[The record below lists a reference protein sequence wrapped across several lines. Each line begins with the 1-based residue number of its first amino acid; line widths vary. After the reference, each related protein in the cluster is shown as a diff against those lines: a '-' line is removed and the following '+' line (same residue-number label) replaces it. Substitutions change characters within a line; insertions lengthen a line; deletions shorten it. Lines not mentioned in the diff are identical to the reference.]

1 VRLMNERDSGSG
13 GPPSPPTDPRVLE
26 RALDRA
32 LALGRLAHALASAQ
46 PALEAVLQTCAT
58 EIQRI
63 VGDSVFVLLRVGD
76 SDDLRLAAGAADAP
90 AKIEIVTAML
100 QASPARVGEGL
111 SGRCMAEGRPLR
123 FEDMPASMFE
133 RLIPPEKLPHVR
145 DILPRAALSVP
156 LCARGESIGALTLSR
171 DATPRFTA
179 DEVEFVEAMCA
190 HAAVAIANAR
200 LHQDVRRKNAE
211 LHRAEGELR
220 RTIADLEA
228 FSSSVSHDLRGPV
241 RAIDALTQIVLEEHG
256 PALDADATDL
266 LRRVRGNA
274 RRMGELIDDLLRL
287 ARVGRLPLNRRRVDV
302 TTLAG
307 EVASA
312 VDLHHPGRQVEVLIE
327 PGLFVDADPGLL
339 RVVLENLIDNAF
351 KFTARSATRS
361 HVRIE
366 AAGAPG
372 EGFAVVDDGAG
383 FDPAH
388 GSRLFQPFQ
397 RLHAQSEFP
406 GHGIGLA
413 TVDRI
418 VSRHGGRVDATGQ
431 PGGGARFVVTLP
443 CPSDTNGE

>member
-1 VRLMNERDSGSG
+1 MIERDPGSG
-13 GPPSPPTDPRVLE
+13 GPPSSPADPRVLE

-32 LALGRLAHALASAQ
+32 VALGRLAHALASAQ

-63 VGDSVFVLLRVGD
+63 VGDSVFILLRIGD
-76 SDDLRLAAGAADAP
+76 SDALRLVAGAADSP
-90 AKIEIVTAML
+90 AKVEIVAAML
-100 QASPARVGEGL
+100 QASPARIGEGL
-111 SGRCMAEGRPLR
+111 SGRCMSEGRPLL
-123 FEDMPASMFE
+123 FENMPAAMFE
-133 RLIPPEKLPHVR
+133 RLIPADKLTHVQA
-145 DILPRAALSVP
+145 ILPRAALSVP
-156 LCARGESIGALTLSR
+156 LCARGESIGALTLTR
-171 DATPRFTA
+171 DAASRFTP
-179 DEVEFVEAMCA
+179 DEVDFVEAMCA
-190 HAAVAIANAR
+190 HAAVSIANAR
-200 LHQDVRRKNAE
+200 LHQDVRRTNAE
-211 LHRAEGELR
+211 LRRAEGELR
-220 RTIADLEA
+220 RTISDLEA

-302 TTLAG
+302 SGLAG

-312 VDLHHPGRQVEVLIE
+312 VALHHPGRAVEVHIE
-327 PGLFVDADPGLL
+327 PDLAVEADPGLL

-351 KFTARSATRS
+351 KFTARSATRP

-366 AAGAPG
+366 TAGVPG

-413 TVDRI
+413 TVERI
-418 VSRHGGRVDATGQ
+418 VSRHGGRIEASGQ

-443 CPSDTNGE
+443 QQSDTNGE

>member
-1 VRLMNERDSGSG
+1 MIERDPGSG
-13 GPPSPPTDPRVLE
+13 GPPSSPADPRVLE

-32 LALGRLAHALASAQ
+32 VALGRLAHALASAQ
-46 PALEAVLQTCAT
+46 PGLEAVLQACAT

-123 FEDMPASMFE
+123 FEDMPAAMFE
-133 RLIPPEKLPHVR
+133 RLIPPEKRPHVR

-156 LCARGESIGALTLSR
+156 LTARGERIGALTLTR
-171 DATPRFTA
+171 DAPPRFDP
-179 DEVEFVEAMCA
+179 DEIEFVEAMCA

-200 LHQDVRRKNAE
+200 LHHDVRRANAE

-220 RTIADLEA
+220 RTISDLEA

-241 RAIDALTQIVLEEHG
+241 RAIDALTQIVLEEH
-256 PALDADATDL
+256 AATLDPDATDL
-266 LRRVRGNA
+266 LHRVRGNA
-274 RRMGELIDDLLRL
+274 RRMAELIDDLLRL
-287 ARVGRLPLNRRRVDV
+287 ARVGRLPLHRRRVDL
-302 TTLAG
+302 TALAT
-307 EVASA
+307 EVAAGIAAHRPDREVA
-312 VDLHHPGRQVEVLIE
+312 VEIAPALT
-327 PGLFVDADPGLL
+327 VDADPGLL
-339 RVVLENLIDNAF
+339 RIVLENLVDNAF
-351 KFTARSATRS
+351 KFTARTAGRA
-361 HVRIE
+361 HVRVE

-372 EGFAVVDDGAG
+372 EGFAIVDDGAG

-388 GSRLFQPFQ
+388 RTRLFQPFQ

-413 TVDRI
+413 TVERI
-418 VSRHGGRVDATGQ
+418 VARHGGRVDATGQ
-431 PGGGARFVVTLP
+431 PGSGARFVVTLP
-443 CPSDTNGE
+443 QQSDTNGE